1 MRFDYLIGLGVQN
14 LGFNDE
20 FIINRRRSFV
30 MINISGRKITFYL
43 TGKMQRR
50 LISLAQRNKLK
61 NLRIGV
67 KREEKLPE
75 TMGAIVREA
84 LEEYFQRKEPR
95 KKLKEVV
102 LK

>member
-1 MRFDYLIGLGVQN
+1 
-14 LGFNDE
+14 
-20 FIINRRRSFV
+20 
-30 MINISGRKITFYL
+30 
-43 TGKMQRR
+43 
-50 LISLAQRNKLK
+50 LAQRNKLK

-75 TMGAIVREA
+75 TMGAIVRGA
-84 LEEYFQRKEPR
+84 LEEYFERKEPR

>member
-1 MRFDYLIGLGVQN
+1 MT
-14 LGFNDE
+14 
-20 FIINRRRSFV
+20 
-30 MINISGRKITFYL
+30 NISDRKVTIYL
-43 TGKMQRR
+43 SAKMQKR
-50 LISLAQRNKLK
+50 LIYLAQRNKLK

-75 TMGAIVREA
+75 TMGAIVRGA
-84 LEEYFQRKEPR
+84 LEEYFERKEPR

>member
-1 MRFDYLIGLGVQN
+1 MT
-14 LGFNDE
+14 
-20 FIINRRRSFV
+20 
-30 MINISGRKITFYL
+30 NISDRKVTIYL
-43 TGKMQRR
+43 SAKMQKR

-84 LEEYFQRKEPR
+84 LEEYFERKEPR
-95 KKLKEVV
+95 KKSKEGV

>member
-1 MRFDYLIGLGVQN
+1 MT
-14 LGFNDE
+14 
-20 FIINRRRSFV
+20 
-30 MINISGRKITFYL
+30 NISDRKVTIYL
-43 TGKMQRR
+43 SAKMQKR

-75 TMGAIVREA
+75 TMGAILREA
-84 LEEYFQRKEPR
+84 LEEYFERKEPR
-95 KKLKEVV
+95 KKLKEGV

>member
-1 MRFDYLIGLGVQN
+1 MT
-14 LGFNDE
+14 
-20 FIINRRRSFV
+20 
-30 MINISGRKITFYL
+30 NISDRKVTIYL
-43 TGKMQRR
+43 SAKMQKR

-84 LEEYFQRKEPR
+84 LEEYFERKEPR
-95 KKLKEVV
+95 KKLKEGV

>member
-1 MRFDYLIGLGVQN
+1 MT
-14 LGFNDE
+14 
-20 FIINRRRSFV
+20 
-30 MINISGRKITFYL
+30 NISDRKVTIYL
-43 TGKMQRR
+43 SAKMQKR
-50 LISLAQRNKLK
+50 LIYLAQRNKLK

-84 LEEYFQRKEPR
+84 LEEYFERKEPR